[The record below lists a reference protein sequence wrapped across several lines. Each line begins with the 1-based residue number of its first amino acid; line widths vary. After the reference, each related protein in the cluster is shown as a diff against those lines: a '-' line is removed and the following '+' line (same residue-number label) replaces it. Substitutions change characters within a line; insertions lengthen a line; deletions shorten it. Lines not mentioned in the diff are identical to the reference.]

1 MKYILTSLLSLFLF
15 TACSGKKYFE
25 PEDVSSNIEL
35 NKESMSS
42 SISSMN
48 KIGGTLNNKQV
59 ITKNGISSYELPEGF
74 DFLNI
79 TEDGRII
86 ATNYIDKILIGK
98 EERVV
103 KDVVVAASLKNEKL
117 ALVYSS
123 NTIELL
129 DINTSKTL
137 FKEYLPLS
145 LANDTRITNP
155 YFMGNLILFPT
166 LNGKVIIVSSSN
178 NESIKNI
185 SVDPD
190 NEFNN
195 IISLNVIES
204 TQTLIVAS
212 PNKIV
217 SISPKEI
224 LSKDYEIRDIIVNK
238 ENIYLATIDGQIIK
252 LTANLDQVAKK
263 KYKYAKI
270 HALAFTDSLYAVE
283 SQGYLINIKDDFAED
298 TIYNFGFD
306 NEERMIAIGNKVYF
320 GSKYITLP

>member
-1 MKYILTSLLSLFLF
+1 
-15 TACSGKKYFE
+15 
-25 PEDVSSNIEL
+25 
-35 NKESMSS
+35 MSS

-59 ITKNGISSYELPEGF
+59 ITKNGISSYELPEGI
-74 DFLNI
+74 DFLNV

-252 LTANLDQVAKK
+252 LTANLDQVAKM